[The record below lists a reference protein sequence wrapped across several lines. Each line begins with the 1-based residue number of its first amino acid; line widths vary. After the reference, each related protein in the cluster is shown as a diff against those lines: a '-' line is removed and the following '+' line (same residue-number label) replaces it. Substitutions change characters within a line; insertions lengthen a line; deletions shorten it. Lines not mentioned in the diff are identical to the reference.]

1 MNRSEDCIA
10 LIGAGPMGLAAA
22 KLMAQLGLPFQGFEM
37 HDDVGGLRDIDG
49 PRSTMYESAHLIS
62 SKK

>member
-22 KLMAQLGLPFQGFEM
+22 KLMAQLGLPF
-37 HDDVGGLRDIDG
+37 
-49 PRSTMYESAHLIS
+49 
-62 SKK
+62 

>member
-37 HDDVGGLRDIDG
+37 HDDVGGLWDIDG
-49 PRSTMYESAHLIS
+49 PRSTMY
-62 SKK
+62 